1 MGEIT
6 KIKKYGEEVTEEML
20 QLLQELADKANQA
33 SDEIFDDDL
42 DHGTNNILIRC
53 DELVS
58 DIKKYLHLRKI
69 AFVKAEAVNLNEKVF
84 TECSAK
90 YRVFKNSKN
99 DYLLCQPSEQE
110 EGVDYTIVDDDL
122 NEIDGGIMEMNPEDD
137 EILVKDLFQFSEFKE
152 NDEYS
157 EISGTE
163 DEVEEIYDL
172 INEYMDQL

>member
-6 KIKKYGEEVTEEML
+6 KIKKYGDEVTEEML
-20 QLLQELADKANQA
+20 QLLQELADKANQT
-33 SDEIFDDDL
+33 SDEVFDDDL
-42 DHGTNNILIRC
+42 DNGTNNILLQC

-58 DIKKYLHLRKI
+58 DIEKYLNLRKI
-69 AFVKAEAVNLNEKVF
+69 AFAKPKDVNLNQKVF
-84 TECSAK
+84 DEVGPK
-90 YRVFKNSKN
+90 YRIFKNSKG
-99 DYLLCQPSEQE
+99 DYLFCQPSEQE